1 MRCEPG
7 WRLGPGWG
15 RGLLDFDLWF
25 VWAGRGRMVLESGEV
40 ELAPGTCFWMQP
52 GRRYEAEQ
60 DPARRL
66 GVSYLHFTLHAAW
79 SGLPLSAFE
88 APFEVMRTRQVEFA
102 DAVMRR
108 IVALR
113 AEEATTPVA
122 EELFGG
128 LLMDLVREHAA
139 SAEAG
144 VAEAI
149 DQHHREIVERI
160 ATEIRESP
168 AEAGTVEELARAAGY
183 SVDHFS
189 RVFLKITGA
198 RPQDYV
204 INARI
209 ARARQLLVESEFT
222 VGAVAEAV
230 GFRNIFFFSRQFR
243 QRTGQ
248 TPTEFRR
255 AARGANAV

>member
-1 MRCEPG
+1 
-7 WRLGPGWG
+7 
-15 RGLLDFDLWF
+15 
-25 VWAGRGRMVLESGEV
+25 MVLETGEV
-40 ELAPGTCFWMQP
+40 ELKPGTCFWMQP

-60 DPARRL
+60 HPVHRL
-66 GVSYLHFTLHAAW
+66 GVSYLHFTLHVPW

-88 APFEVMRTRQVEFA
+88 APFEVMHTRQVEFV
-102 DAVMRR
+102 DTVMRR
-108 IVALR
+108 IVALS
-113 AEEATTPVA
+113 AEEAAKAVA
-122 EELFGG
+122 EEMFGA
-128 LLMDLVREHAA
+128 LLMELVREHAA
-139 SAEAG
+139 SARTG
-144 VAEAI
+144 MAEAI
-149 DQHHREIVERI
+149 DQRHREIVERI

-168 AEAGTVEELARAAGY
+168 AEAGAVEELARAAGY

-204 INARI
+204 INARL

-248 TPTEFRR
+248 TPSEFRR
-255 AARGANAV
+255 GARAKIFV